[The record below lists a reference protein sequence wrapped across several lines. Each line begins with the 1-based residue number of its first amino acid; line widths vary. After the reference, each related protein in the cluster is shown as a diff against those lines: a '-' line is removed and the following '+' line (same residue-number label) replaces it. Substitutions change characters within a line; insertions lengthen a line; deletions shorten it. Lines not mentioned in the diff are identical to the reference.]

1 MKSTHII
8 KTLMLAGFLFSALS
22 ISAQYKLP
30 AYQKFKLK
38 NGLTVYLMEQHEVPV
53 INVSAIFPAGAIYD
67 GKQSGLASLTATA
80 LMHGTTDMPKKA
92 LDEMIDFMAAGI
104 NTSASKESAGLSAK
118 FAAKDSEKAM
128 QIISRIIMQPAFDT
142 AEFNKEK
149 KRILIGLEQR
159 KESPR
164 TMSNSFYEK
173 LIFGAHPYGNV
184 VSGTVQTVEPLT
196 TMHIRNFYNNHY
208 YPEGSAIAIVG
219 NFKSAD
225 MKKMVTRM
233 LGSWKSTG
241 KKPANPANVSF
252 APVNGNNV
260 LLVNK
265 DDARETTF
273 YIGGTGISRNNP
285 DQVAIEVVNTYFGG
299 RFTSL
304 LNDELRVNSGLTYGA
319 RSSFQSYKN
328 GGTFYIS
335 TFTANKTT
343 EPAIQK
349 TLDLIQR
356 LHEKGMDEQALASA
370 KNYVKGQFPPRY
382 ETAGQLAQLLTSMF
396 WYQYDESYINQFE
409 KNVDGL
415 TVEKARQI
423 IARYFPKDKLQFVL
437 IGKASEIKEFAAKLG
452 KVTETEIKKD
462 IQ

>member
-1 MKSTHII
+1 
-8 KTLMLAGFLFSALS
+8 
-22 ISAQYKLP
+22 
-30 AYQKFKLK
+30 
-38 NGLTVYLMEQHEVPV
+38 MEQHEVPV

-67 GKQSGLASLTATA
+67 GKQAGLASLTASA
-80 LMHGTTDMPKKA
+80 LMHGTKDMPKKE
-92 LDEMIDFMAAGI
+92 LDETIDFMAAGI

-118 FAAKDSEKAM
+118 FASKDSEKAM
-128 QIISRIIMQPAFDT
+128 QMISQIIMQPIFDT

-164 TMSNSFYEK
+164 TMINAFYEK
-173 LIFGAHPYGNV
+173 LIFGQHPYGNV
-184 VSGTVQTVEPLT
+184 VSGTVKTVDPLT
-196 TMHIRNFYNNHY
+196 TTHIRNFYTSHY

-225 MKKMVTRM
+225 MKKLVTRL
-233 LGSWKSTG
+233 LGAWKSTG
-241 KKPANPANVSF
+241 KKPANPANLVF
-252 APVNGNNV
+252 ATPTGNQV

-273 YIGGTGISRNNP
+273 YIGSTGISRNNP

-319 RSSFQSYKN
+319 RSNFQSYKN

-356 LHEKGMDEQALASA
+356 LHEKGMDEQSLTSA

-415 TVEKARQI
+415 TVEKVKQI
-423 IARYFPKDKLQFVL
+423 IARYFPKDNLQFVL
-437 IGKASEIKEFAAKLG
+437 IGKASEIKEFAGKLG
-452 KVTETEIKKD
+452 KLTQVEIKTD
-462 IQ
+462 IQQ